1 MVEEANP
8 DMEQVRLEVVDIWH
22 FGLSA
27 LFEPDA
33 DLEALAGQIAA
44 EFMERPE
51 GLAVTVVPP
60 SVSTRPLRRWRSMLS
75 KPRIFRDAV
84 SRH

>member
-1 MVEEANP
+1 
-8 DMEQVRLEVVDIWH
+8 MEQVIEVVDIWH

-51 GLAVTVVPP
+51 GLASDGSPTQRIHTATE
-60 SVSTRPLRRWRSMLS
+60 SRRMHALER
-75 KPRIFRDAV
+75 
-84 SRH
+84 